1 MSEHKKSTNERRM
14 IMMEKQKETLTFL
27 GYFLMFP
34 LLFIASFIVWGA
46 VIQGNRL
53 WYVLTDALS
62 IIGIYYILI
71 SMMFGFMMRKR
82 ARNG

>member
-1 MSEHKKSTNERRM
+1 
-14 IMMEKQKETLTFL
+14 MMEKQKETLTFL
-27 GYFLMFP
+27 GCFLMFP

-53 WYVLTDALS
+53 WSLLTDALS
-62 IIGIYYILI
+62 IIGISYILT